1 MWLCYIYKLNLFVEN
16 ITFNMGLVTLLF
28 LKREC
33 FVQYSIDKSKNT
45 PGPGSNLLQP
55 LAGWVK
61 VLYIVTFFIRNQNYW
76 WCICSLT
83 LPLGIYIWFAWEI
96 QWPHALLPGLSG
108 TGSSAG
114 RSHCKCCVLDQDN
127 LLQRQFTSHRLVSRN
142 WVLAR
147 VSSWFPVVTL
157 AIRQNEIGLVN

>member
-61 VLYIVTFFIRNQNYW
+61 VLSLVTFLY
-76 WCICSLT
+76 
-83 LPLGIYIWFAWEI
+83 
-96 QWPHALLPGLSG
+96 
-108 TGSSAG
+108 
-114 RSHCKCCVLDQDN
+114 
-127 LLQRQFTSHRLVSRN
+127 
-142 WVLAR
+142 
-147 VSSWFPVVTL
+147 VTK
-157 AIRQNEIGLVN
+157 IIGGVFVP